1 MARPH
6 GPLAVAPIAVLLGAL
21 ALAGCNTVDRL
32 ENVGRAPDLSPIANP
47 QEEAGYRPVS
57 MPMPPPEP
65 QSPTQ
70 SNSLWRTGARG
81 FFKDQRARRVG
92 DILTV
97 DVTIQDEAT
106 LNNRTTRSRD
116 NSDNLGIGGLFG
128 GEQVLDNALADSFEP
143 EAAVDLSSS
152 MSNQGRG
159 SVSRDE
165 EIALKVA
172 AVIVQ
177 VLPNGNLVIHGRQ
190 EVRVNFE
197 KRELVIAGIVRPEDI
212 GPTNVIPHDQIAEL
226 RVAYGGEGQIS
237 DVQQPRYGAQVLDI
251 LLPF

>member
-1 MARPH
+1 MNPR
-6 GPLAVAPIAVLLGAL
+6 LAPAAAVLAAL
-21 ALAGCNTVDRL
+21 ALAGCNAADRL
-32 ENVGRAPDLSPIANP
+32 QNVGRAPDLSPIANP
-47 QEEAGYRPVS
+47 QKEAGYQPVS

-97 DVTIQDEAT
+97 EVTIEDEAT
-106 LNNRTTRSRD
+106 LNNQTTRSRD
-116 NSDNLGIGGLFG
+116 NSDNLGIAGLFG

-165 EIALKVA
+165 EIELKVA

-197 KRELVIAGIVRPEDI
+197 KRELIIAGIVRPEDVS
-212 GPTNVIPHDQIAEL
+212 PTNTIPHDQIAEL

>member
-1 MARPH
+1 MTPRLAPAAAA
-6 GPLAVAPIAVLLGAL
+6 LAVL
-21 ALAGCNTVDRL
+21 ALAGCHAVDRL

-47 QEEAGYRPVS
+47 QQAAGYRPVS

-97 DVTIQDEAT
+97 EVTIADEAT
-106 LNNRTTRSRD
+106 LDNRTTRSRD
-116 NSDNLGIGGLFG
+116 NSDTLGIRGLFG
-128 GEQVLDNALADSFEP
+128 ADELLEDALADSFES

-152 MSNQGRG
+152 MSNQGGGR
-159 SVSRDE
+159 VSRGEDIE
-165 EIALKVA
+165 LKVA

-197 KRELVIAGIVRPEDI
+197 KRELLIAGIVRPEDVS
-212 GPTNVIPHDQIAEL
+212 PTNTIPHDQIAEL

>member
-1 MARPH
+1 MPRHLAPAAAAMA
-6 GPLAVAPIAVLLGAL
+6 AL

-32 ENVGRAPDLSPIANP
+32 QNVGRAPDLSPIANP
-47 QEEAGYRPVS
+47 QQQEGYQPVS
-57 MPMPPPEP
+57 MPMPPPEAE
-65 QSPTQ
+65 SPTS

-97 DVTIQDEAT
+97 DVTIEDEAR
-106 LNNRTTRSRD
+106 LNNQTTRSRD
-116 NSDNLGIGGLFG
+116 NSDNLGIQGLFG
-128 GEQVLDNALADSFEP
+128 IDQVVDTALADAYDP
-143 EAAVDLSSS
+143 EASVDLSSS
-152 MSNQGRG
+152 TSNQGQG

-165 EIALKVA
+165 EIQLKVA

-177 VLPNGNLVIHGRQ
+177 VLPNGNMVIHGRQ

-197 KRELVIAGIVRPEDI
+197 KRELIIAGIVRPEDI
-212 GPTNVIPHDQIAEL
+212 GATNTIPHDQIAEL

-237 DVQQPRYGAQVLDI
+237 DVQQPRYGSQVLDI

>member
-1 MARPH
+1 MSIHRPALVVA
-6 GPLAVAPIAVLLGAL
+6 LAAV

-32 ENVGRAPDLSPIANP
+32 ERVGRAPELSPISD
-47 QEEAGYRPVS
+47 AGRDEGYQPVS

-65 QSPTQ
+65 ESPTQ

-97 DVTIQDEAT
+97 DVTIEDEARLSNET
-106 LNNRTTRSRD
+106 RRSRD
-116 NSDNLGIGGLFG
+116 NSDNLGINGLFG
-128 GEQVLDNALADSFEP
+128 IDQVLDNALGDSFEP
-143 EAAVDLSSS
+143 ETSVDLSSS
-152 MSNQGRG
+152 LANRGEG
-159 SVSRDE
+159 SVARNE
-165 EIALKVA
+165 EIELKVA

-177 VLPNGNLVIHGRQ
+177 VLPNGNLVIRGRQ

-197 KRELVIAGIVRPEDI
+197 KRELIIAGVVRPEDI
-212 GPTNVIPHDQIAEL
+212 SPTNTIPHDQIAEL

>member
-1 MARPH
+1 MPAR
-6 GPLAVAPIAVLLGAL
+6 LVTVVVAAATL
-21 ALAGCNTVDRL
+21 ALAGCNAGERL
-32 ENVGRAPDLSPIANP
+32 QNVGRAPDLSPIADP
-47 QEEAGYRPVS
+47 QQQAGYQPVS
-57 MPMPPPEP
+57 MPMPPPRTE
-65 QSPTQ
+65 SSTE

-81 FFKDQRARRVG
+81 FFKDQRARQVG

-97 DVTIQDEAT
+97 HVTIEDEAT
-106 LNNRTTRSRD
+106 LNNQTSRSRD

-128 GEQVLDNALADSFEP
+128 GEQILDNALADSFEP

-165 EIALKVA
+165 EIELKVA

-197 KRELVIAGIVRPEDI
+197 KRELIIGGIVRPEDVS
-212 GPTNVIPHDQIAEL
+212 PTNTIPHDQIAEL

>member
-1 MARPH
+1 MSRRLAP
-6 GPLAVAPIAVLLGAL
+6 AVAALAAL
-21 ALAGCNTVDRL
+21 ALAGCNAADRL
-32 ENVGRAPDLSPIANP
+32 SNVGRAPDLSPIANP
-47 QEEAGYRPVS
+47 QEEEGYRPVS
-57 MPMPPPEP
+57 MPMPPPEVE
-65 QSPTQ
+65 SPTQ

-106 LNNRTTRSRD
+106 LNNGTTRSRD
-116 NSDNLGIGGLFG
+116 NSEDLGVGGLFG
-128 GEQVLDNALADSFEP
+128 AEQVADTALADRFEP
-143 EAAVDLSSS
+143 ERAVDLSSS
-152 MSNQGRG
+152 MSGSGEG

-165 EIALKVA
+165 EIELNVA

-177 VLPNGNLVIHGRQ
+177 VLPNGNLVIQGRQ

-212 GPTNVIPHDQIAEL
+212 GAANTIPHDQIAEL

-237 DVQQPRYGAQVLDI
+237 DVQQPRYGSQVLDI